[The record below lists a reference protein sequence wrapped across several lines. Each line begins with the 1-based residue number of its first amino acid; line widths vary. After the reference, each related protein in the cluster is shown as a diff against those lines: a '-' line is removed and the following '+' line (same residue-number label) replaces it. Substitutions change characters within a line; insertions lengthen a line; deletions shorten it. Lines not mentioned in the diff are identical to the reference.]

1 MGDARAER
9 GDLVRAH
16 VEIPLSRGMVS
27 LIDVED
33 YEAVTAAGKWYANP
47 SCRTFYARR
56 KRLVGKGKWIAT
68 TIHTLI
74 TGWPLV
80 DHRNGDGLDN
90 RRANLRPATVT
101 QNGMSR
107 RRRIDNTTGYK
118 GVIYR
123 KDRSYWTA
131 AVSVRGRSQHLG
143 CFSTPADAARAY
155 DVAARAAYGEF
166 ARLNFPEEP
175 AA

>member
-1 MGDARAER
+1 M
-9 GDLVRAH
+9 H

-33 YEAVTAAGKWYANP
+33 YEAVVGAGKWYANP

-56 KRLVGKGKWIAT
+56 KRQVRRADGSRAWIAT

-80 DHRNGDGLDN
+80 DHRNGNGLDN
-90 RRANLRPATVT
+90 RRANLRPATEA
-101 QNGMSR
+101 QNRTSR
-107 RRRIDNTTGYK
+107 RRRLDNTSGYK
-118 GVIYR
+118 GVSWHKPSR
-123 KDRSYWTA
+123 RWTA
-131 AVSVRGRSQHLG
+131 VIAVRGRNQHLG
-143 CFSTPADAARAY
+143 SFDSPATAARAY
-155 DVAARAAYGEF
+155 DAAAHVQFGAW
-166 ARLNFPEEP
+166 ARLNFPEEL